1 MLAPSDSVI
10 SSNFD
15 DEVQEGRLAICAL
28 YIDQLEECV
37 KLEGVRIPAV
47 CTGVHPVTGLQD
59 GIQDLVEQ
67 PAAPQL
73 FTRCL

>member
-1 MLAPSDSVI
+1 LASGHNVGTFRLGDL
-10 SSNFD
+10 FD
-15 DEVQEGRLAICAL
+15 DEVQEDHL

-47 CTGVHPVTGLQD
+47 CAGVHPVTGLQD
-59 GIQDLVEQ
+59 VIQDLVEQ
-67 PAAPQL
+67 SASPQL